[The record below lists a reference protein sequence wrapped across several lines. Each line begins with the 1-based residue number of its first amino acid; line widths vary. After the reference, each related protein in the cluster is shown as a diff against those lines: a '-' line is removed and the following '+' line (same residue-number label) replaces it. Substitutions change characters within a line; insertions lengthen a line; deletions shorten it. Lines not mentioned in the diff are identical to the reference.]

1 MLCRFDKDRN
11 AIINPWDM
19 VDKVLNMPDVAI
31 ACFSRTLF
39 DKVVSGFNG
48 IEIARLKN
56 TNGDNIIY
64 EIEYNNKRFALF
76 MISVGAA
83 AAVNDL
89 EDIHAMGC
97 NKFIIFGNC
106 GVLDKSIDDC
116 AIIIPNEAIRDEGV
130 SYHYLE
136 ESDTIKVN
144 KKYVLEFK
152 EILDKFG
159 YSYVEGMT
167 WTNDAFY
174 RETKSK
180 LESRVSMGAKCVEME
195 CSALQAVADFRDIDL
210 FMFFYAGD
218 NLDLP
223 EWDKRSLF
231 GDVKLDEKSRIALLA
246 IELGYIISK

>member
-1 MLCRFDKDRN
+1 MLCRFDKDKD
-11 AIINPWDM
+11 AIINPYNM
-19 VDKVLNMPDVAI
+19 VDKVENMPEVAI
-31 ACFSRTLF
+31 ACFSRILF
-39 DKVVSGFNG
+39 DKIISSFNG

-64 EIEYNNKRFALF
+64 EIEYNNKRFVIF
-76 MISVGAA
+76 MISVGAP

-106 GVLDKSIDDC
+106 GVLDKDIEDC
-116 AIIIPNEAIRDEGV
+116 AVIIPNEAIRDEGV

-144 KKYVLEFK
+144 KKYIDLFK
-152 EILDKFG
+152 KIVDKFG
-159 YSYVEGMT
+159 YNYVEGMT

-195 CSALQAVADFRDIDL
+195 CSALQAVADFRGIGL

-246 IELGYIISK
+246 LELGHKISE